1 MRPTFFFFNA
11 LLIYSSI
18 SENSNIGLSSE
29 SSVIYHPESLVPR
42 SAGLNVSFDLWGGAF
57 PVLETSTRFEGLEII
72 WEKLFGD
79 KGFFPDNGIRSLMS
93 TAEAQTNEAKMS
105 LEKRSVDGLVDIEEL
120 QKKVG

>member
-1 MRPTFFFFNA
+1 M
-11 LLIYSSI
+11 
-18 SENSNIGLSSE
+18 
-29 SSVIYHPESLVPR
+29 
-42 SAGLNVSFDLWGGAF
+42 SFDLWGGAF

-79 KGFFPDNGIRSLMS
+79 KGFFPDNRIWNLMP